1 MNNND
6 DLDTDKDLSYEDK
19 KQIREARENSLKIKE
34 IRANMTDEEKKDID
48 NQVALASTGLNIK
61 REERL
66 NKSEEESDI
75 DFGERATFAL
85 KEKDY

>member
-1 MNNND
+1 MNND

-19 KQIREARENSLKIKE
+19 KVIREARENSQKIKD

-48 NQVALASTGLNIK
+48 NQVALASTNLNIK

-66 NKSEEESDI
+66 NKSKEESDV
-75 DFGERATFAL
+75 DLGERAEFAL
-85 KEKDY
+85 KEKGY